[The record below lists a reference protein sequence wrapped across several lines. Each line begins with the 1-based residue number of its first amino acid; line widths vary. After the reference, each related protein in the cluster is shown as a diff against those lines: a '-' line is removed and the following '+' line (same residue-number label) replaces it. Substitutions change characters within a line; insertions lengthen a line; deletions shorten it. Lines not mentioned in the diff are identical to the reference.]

1 MVEKVKYTIIKK
13 LNKIEIRKYPEIILA
28 IIENN
33 DDNNAFGFLFRY
45 ISGYNKIREKI
56 EMTAPVINSKKIEI
70 RSI

>member
-33 DDNNAFGFLFRY
+33 DDNNTFSLRLFLCF
-45 ISGYNKIREKI
+45 
-56 EMTAPVINSKKIEI
+56 
-70 RSI
+70 